1 MSVEIDDLDRGI
13 IKELSVDGR
22 MSFKE
27 IAGRLNVTEKT
38 IRLRYKSLI
47 EKEIFEVV
55 GVVNPIAL
63 GLKSGAII
71 QIKVKPDSIPS
82 VIEELKKIKVI
93 RYITLTSGD
102 YPLLVQIAVS
112 DQQEITNIV
121 LKLNQIQDITET
133 NSIVQLGVYKNTFE
147 YI

>member
-38 IRLRYKSLI
+38 IRLHYKSLI

-71 QIKVKPDSIPS
+71 QLKVKPDSMPT
-82 VIEELKKIKVI
+82 VIAELKKIKEI

-102 YPLLVQIAVS
+102 YPLLVQIAVP
-112 DQQEITNIV
+112 DQQDITNTV

>member
-1 MSVEIDDLDRGI
+1 MSVEIDNLDRGI

-71 QIKVKPDSIPS
+71 QLKVKPDSIPS

-102 YPLLVQIAVS
+102 YPLLVQIAVP
-112 DQQEITNIV
+112 DQQDITNTV
-121 LKLNQIQDITET
+121 LMLNQIRDITET